1 MSKKYRKKAQKSKR
15 VMRYVTIAVLVIVF
29 NMINLIDTFRTN
41 PNTSLTL
48 QTVAP
53 IAAFFVNCL
62 SLLYCIIQDIIQSVQ
77 EPQAQFIL
85 EQKNDIPFVDREEL
99 LSDVLSG
106 ISTKITEHGYYYTK
120 NIRYGV
126 HNGKRS
132 FAQKLCWEL
141 QRIKTAKPHGLHG
154 FDAKIAS
161 KIGNIFL
168 VDYAH
173 YSESFELHI
182 KTEFAYIRGKINI
195 VVVINS
201 CDDLLL
207 WTDAL
212 KDKDVFF
219 VFLNFNTNSEDA
231 LFFADDK
238 IVELLH
244 RLQTIPAYS
253 SICAGKTEEEIC
265 AMAAKLGG
273 ISHNNIGTIIDLLS
287 SDEFSLLLETDELFV
302 DFYVALKHG
311 RYQEAEELYHGLPV
325 PSHTNR
331 VLQYKLKYEAANLAH
346 FLGKYDEANQS
357 LDLLTA
363 EMFTDTSFISSS
375 FGEGLYFDTT
385 LLQSHILKHQGK
397 FNDAAEMLNRIG
409 DRQRN
414 SVWLRAHFAINI
426 FQLNELILPTQEW
439 DTILNALAQKMEIF
453 QEQRKLINSEYF
465 FYEAYYP
472 IVSFYTNRFDCSI
485 IPNLIKM
492 EDCAIDYYEVNER
505 RYVTNC
511 YYIKAELLRIN
522 QQWKEA
528 EEYYNRCY
536 NIYCH
541 NGDKDILYLVAIACK
556 CLCQFE
562 GIILNV
568 PFDWEKAISECK
580 QQEGYGFHQRL
591 ISKME
596 LASTNQDLRKYWL
609 SRYRVTINPI
619 P

>member
-1 MSKKYRKKAQKSKR
+1 MQKGKKVIWY
-15 VMRYVTIAVLVIVF
+15 IAIALLVITF
-29 NMINLIDTFRTN
+29 NMINLIDTFLTN
-41 PNTSLTL
+41 PNMSLTL

-62 SLLYCIIQDIIQSVQ
+62 SLLYCIIQDIIQSIQ
-77 EPQAQFIL
+77 EIQPQFIL
-85 EQKNDIPFVDREEL
+85 DQKNAIPFVDREEL

-106 ISTKITEHGYYYTK
+106 VFAKITEHGYYYTK

-141 QRIKTAKPHGLHG
+141 QRIKTEKLQGLYG
-154 FDAKIAS
+154 FDAKTAS

-168 VDYAH
+168 VDYAR

-182 KTEFAYIRGKINI
+182 KTEFTYIKGKINI

-219 VFLNFNTNSEDA
+219 IFLNFNTNSQDA

-253 SICAGKTEEEIC
+253 SLCAGKTEEEIC
-265 AMAAKLGG
+265 AIAAKLGG
-273 ISHNNIGTIIDLLS
+273 ISHNNIGTMIDLLS
-287 SDEFSLLLETDELFV
+287 SDEFSLLLETDELFI

-311 RYQEAEELYHGLPV
+311 KYQEAEKLYHTLPA
-325 PSHTNR
+325 PSHANR
-331 VLQYKLKYEAANLAH
+331 VLQYKLKYEGANLAH
-346 FLGKYDEANQS
+346 FLGRYDEANQS
-357 LDLLTA
+357 LDLLIA
-363 EMFTDTSFISSS
+363 EMFTDTSFISSP
-375 FGEGLYFDTT
+375 FGEVLYFDST
-385 LLQSHILKHQGK
+385 LLQSHILKHQGR
-397 FNDAAEMLNRIG
+397 FSDAAEMLNRIG
-409 DRQRN
+409 NRQRN
-414 SVWLRAHFAINI
+414 NVWLRAHFAINI

-439 DTILNALAQKMEIF
+439 DLILKTLAQKMESF
-453 QEQRKLINSEYF
+453 QEQRKLINSEYY

-472 IVSFYTNRFDCSI
+472 IVSFYTNHFDCSI
-485 IPNLIKM
+485 IPDLIKI
-492 EDCAIDYYEVNER
+492 EDRAIDYYEVNER

-562 GIILNV
+562 GIILNI
-568 PFDWEKAISECK
+568 PFDWDKVIFECK

-596 LASTNQDLRKYWL
+596 LASKDQELQKYWL